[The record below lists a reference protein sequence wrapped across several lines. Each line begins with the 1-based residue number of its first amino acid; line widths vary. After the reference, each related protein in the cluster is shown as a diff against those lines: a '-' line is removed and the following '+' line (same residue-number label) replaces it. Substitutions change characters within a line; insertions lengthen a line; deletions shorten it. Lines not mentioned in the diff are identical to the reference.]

1 MKRAIIFPIF
11 LTIFSGLFAQTPQR
25 IVSLAPSL
33 TKSLYYL
40 DAADLVTGHT
50 TYCHIAKDDDKEIVA
65 SAVSVNI
72 EKVITLRPD
81 LVLATTITN
90 PETIEILKRAGIR
103 TEVFPTARS
112 FEELCEQFAQLGAM
126 VGRKEVAEEVLFET
140 RQIVEETRQ
149 AFKDQE
155 SLKFF
160 FQIGARPLFSVLDNT
175 FMDDY
180 ITFAGGRNIAS
191 GLSTGTLSREFVLV
205 NNPDVIII
213 ATMGIVGE
221 EEMQIWE
228 KYPTLSAVKSGRVFF
243 VESDMAC
250 TPNPPD
256 FAKTMQIIRQK
267 LIK

>member
-1 MKRAIIFPIF
+1 MKKTTILSIFV
-11 LTIFSGLFAQTPQR
+11 LIFSGLLAQTPQR

-40 DAADLVTGHT
+40 EAADLVIGHT

-65 SAVSVNI
+65 SAVSVNV
-72 EKVITLRPD
+72 EKVVTLRPD

-90 PETIEILKRAGIR
+90 PETIEIIKRAGIR
-103 TEVFPTARS
+103 TEIFPTASS
-112 FEELCEQFAQLGAM
+112 FDEICEQFAQLGEM
-126 VGRKEVAEEVLFET
+126 IGKSDVAEKVISES

-149 AFKDQE
+149 AFKGHE

-180 ITFAGGRNIAS
+180 ITYSGGRNIAS
-191 GLSTGTLSREFVLV
+191 GLNTGTLSREFVLV

-267 LIK
+267 LIE